1 MGRTITMQEEF
12 WGMSGAVAAETEVR
26 IPEAAS
32 SYAKWVDEAQVTAYT
47 GAVTSRGESQI

>member
-1 MGRTITMQEEF
+1 MQEEF

-47 GAVTSRGESQI
+47 GAVTSRGGSQI